1 MLMANDKID
10 NAILSLKQQQQ
21 QQQSKKQQS
30 SRPWQYL

>member
-21 QQQSKKQQS
+21 QQSKKQQS

>member
-10 NAILSLKQQQQ
+10 NAVLSLRQ

-30 SRPWQYL
+30 SRP

>member
-10 NAILSLKQQQQ
+10 NAVLSLRQ

-30 SRPWQYL
+30 SRPW

>member
-21 QQQSKKQQS
+21 SKKQQS

>member
-21 QQQSKKQQS
+21 QQSKKQQS
-30 SRPWQYL
+30 SRP